1 MRRFTLILI
10 LMLFS
15 ISIYSQVED
24 IDFIYSRDFNKILAL
39 TKLESSDL
47 FYPKLFKRFL
57 ASDSTLTN
65 YEVLALQIG
74 YTDNDNYWPYQD
86 VKMERRI
93 WALNENKEFEK
104 AIKTCD
110 TLLHRNPF
118 NILACREKNYAFE
131 NLDKADS
138 ADYYFDRFDK
148 IVRSDFSTGDG
159 KSYETSWFVL
169 SPADGQ
175 WIIRLA
181 FQKSI
186 CFMGSGEDKDKNF
199 HDILGYKPEDDE
211 ATKKKKRNDDCI
223 NLYFN
228 IQHAASRMYGREGIK
243 EK

>member
-1 MRRFTLILI
+1 
-10 LMLFS
+10 MLFS

-211 ATKKKKRNDDCI
+211 GTKKKKRNEDCI